1 MSIEF
6 NALIE
11 ILGQIGDE
19 LTNQISLTKTSEQKI
34 DTRKLSLQSNIL
46 NSIILSSKIS
56 KENKLSLQKFSL
68 TLVQDNTTLR
78 NLRYEKQDLERV
90 LANLTDI

>member
-1 MSIEF
+1 MSVEF
-6 NALIE
+6 NALTE
-11 ILGQIGDE
+11 ILGQIGNE
-19 LTNQISLTKTSEQKI
+19 LTNQISLTKTAEQKI

-46 NSIILSSKIS
+46 NSIILASKIS
-56 KENKLSLQKFSL
+56 KENKLGLQKFSL
-68 TLVQDNTTLR
+68 ILVQDNTTVR